1 MAVGL
6 GAVVGAAAG
15 VSVAPEGPFVAVGA
29 ETLLPEQPITKAIV
43 ANAIAAHILT
53 RNCRGDVCLFRRLFR
68 RLTSLIV
75 NIVTAIACHVRQR
88 HPRRLRF
95 LHKEKTPREDTIRKS
110 AEEMEM
116 PTTAPY
122 GSWRSPITPDL
133 IVAGATSL
141 GQVAWDGPD
150 LYWVEMRPDEGG
162 RMVVVRRSASGE
174 IDDITPK
181 PFSVRTRVHEY
192 GGGAF
197 LVDSGVV
204 YFSNFADQR
213 LYRQDPGNTPRPI
226 TPEVPLRYADG
237 VIDRLRGRIICVRE
251 DHSGPGEPVN
261 AIVAVDITGACPQEV
276 LYSSSDF
283 CSTPRLSPDGASLAW
298 LTWDHPNMP
307 WDGTELLVAAVD
319 EQGRLGAQRLVA
331 GGKNESIFQPGWS
344 SAGEL
349 HFVSDRTGWWNLY
362 RRRGGEIQSLAERT
376 AEFGKPQWTFD
387 SATYGFLDEDRIAC
401 CYNTLGSWSLAV
413 LNTRDGSMTALD
425 SGDSGDAPYS
435 EMGRGDLK
443 ADAGRV
449 AFVAGGPAEAMSLV
463 VWEASTV
470 RVEAVRRSHLP
481 DVDAGYLSA
490 PSPVEFPTGGG
501 KTAHAFYYPPANRD
515 YSAPA
520 GEKPPLL
527 IKSHGGP
534 TAAASTALDL
544 GIQFWTS
551 RGFAVADVNYGG
563 STGYGT
569 EYRRRLNGA
578 WGVVDVED
586 CVSAALYL
594 AERGY
599 ADPERLAID
608 GGSAGGYTTPGRPHF
623 PGCLPSRYEPLRGER
638 PRGIG
643 QGDPQ
648 IRVPLPG
655 QPGGALPGTA
665 RLVPR
670 TFAHQPHP
678 PAVLPVVAAPR
689 LGG

>member
-1 MAVGL
+1 
-6 GAVVGAAAG
+6 
-15 VSVAPEGPFVAVGA
+15 
-29 ETLLPEQPITKAIV
+29 
-43 ANAIAAHILT
+43 
-53 RNCRGDVCLFRRLFR
+53 
-68 RLTSLIV
+68 
-75 NIVTAIACHVRQR
+75 
-88 HPRRLRF
+88 
-95 LHKEKTPREDTIRKS
+95 
-110 AEEMEM
+110 M

-162 RMVVVRRSASGE
+162 RMVVVRRSALGE

-197 LVDSGVV
+197 LVDNGVV

-213 LYRQDPGNTPRPI
+213 LYRQDPGSAPRPI

-237 VIDRLRGRIICVRE
+237 VIDRRRGRIICVRE

-261 AIVAVDITGACPQEV
+261 AIVAVDITGEGPQEV

-344 SAGEL
+344 PAGEL

-413 LNTRDGSMTALD
+413 LNTGDGSMTALD

-463 VWEASTV
+463 VWEASTG

-481 DVDAGYLSA
+481 DVDDGYLSA
-490 PSPVEFPTGGG
+490 PSPVEFPTGDG

-527 IKSHGGP
+527 VKSHGGP

-608 GGSAGGYTTPGRPHF
+608 GGSAGGYTTLAALTFRDVFQAGTSLYGVSDLEALAKETHKF
-623 PGCLPSRYEPLRGER
+623 ESRYLDSLVGPYPERRDLYQERSPINHTHLLSCPLLLLQGLEDEIVPPNQAVMMFEAVRAKGLPTAYLPFEGEQHGFRRAENIKRALEAELYFYSRVFRFSLADTIEPIAIEN
-638 PRGIG
+638 
-643 QGDPQ
+643 
-648 IRVPLPG
+648 
-655 QPGGALPGTA
+655 
-665 RLVPR
+665 
-670 TFAHQPHP
+670 
-678 PAVLPVVAAPR
+678 
-689 LGG
+689 LG

>member
-1 MAVGL
+1 
-6 GAVVGAAAG
+6 
-15 VSVAPEGPFVAVGA
+15 
-29 ETLLPEQPITKAIV
+29 
-43 ANAIAAHILT
+43 
-53 RNCRGDVCLFRRLFR
+53 
-68 RLTSLIV
+68 
-75 NIVTAIACHVRQR
+75 
-88 HPRRLRF
+88 
-95 LHKEKTPREDTIRKS
+95 
-110 AEEMEM
+110 M

-162 RMVVVRRSASGE
+162 RMVVVRRSALGE

-197 LVDSGVV
+197 LVDNGVV

-213 LYRQDPGNTPRPI
+213 LYRQDPGNAPRPI
-226 TPEVPLRYADG
+226 TPEAPLRYADG
-237 VIDRLRGRIICVRE
+237 VIDRRRGRIICVRE

-261 AIVAVDITGACPQEV
+261 AIVAVDITGEGPQEV

-344 SAGEL
+344 PAGEL

-413 LNTRDGSMTALD
+413 LNTVDGSMTALD

-463 VWEASTV
+463 VWEASTG

-481 DVDAGYLSA
+481 DVDDGYLSA
-490 PSPVEFPTGGG
+490 PSPVEFPTGDG

-586 CVSAALYL
+586 CVSAALYM

-608 GGSAGGYTTPGRPHF
+608 GGSAGGYTTLAALTFRDVFQAGTSLYGVSDLEALAKETHKF
-623 PGCLPSRYEPLRGER
+623 ESRYLDSLVGPYPDRRDLYQERSPINHTHLLSCPLLLLQGLEDEIVPPNQAVMMFEAVRAKGLPTAYLPFEGEQHGFRRAENIKRALEAELYFYSRVFRFSLADPIEPIAIEN
-638 PRGIG
+638 
-643 QGDPQ
+643 
-648 IRVPLPG
+648 
-655 QPGGALPGTA
+655 
-665 RLVPR
+665 
-670 TFAHQPHP
+670 
-678 PAVLPVVAAPR
+678 
-689 LGG
+689 LG